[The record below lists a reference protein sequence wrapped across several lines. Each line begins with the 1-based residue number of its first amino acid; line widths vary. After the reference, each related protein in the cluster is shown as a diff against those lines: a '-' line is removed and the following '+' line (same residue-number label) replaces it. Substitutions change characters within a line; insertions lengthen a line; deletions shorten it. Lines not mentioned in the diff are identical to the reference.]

1 MVKLVSREHLV
12 EAPDPTESMRASR
25 PSPVVAMGPQAA
37 PNPGAPSSRQGALG
51 PQAAPQAARGPSSQ
65 VRPLP
70 IQRDEAALVA
80 GLKAG
85 EPWARAALFDRY
97 APHVERMLRRVL
109 GHERHTDMAD
119 LVHDAFVQALASI
132 DGLRDAEALLAWMQ
146 TIAARTAYRAI
157 RARRARRWLRF
168 WEPAEIPE
176 VVIEGI
182 DPAVLE
188 AHRRTY
194 ALLDRMPAEERLLF
208 ALRYIDGMELERLA
222 QTRDVSLATIKRRLA
237 RAEERFVHLAENDE
251 VLRTWLREGGRW
263 TR

>member
-1 MVKLVSREHLV
+1 
-12 EAPDPTESMRASR
+12 
-25 PSPVVAMGPQAA
+25 
-37 PNPGAPSSRQGALG
+37 
-51 PQAAPQAARGPSSQ
+51 
-65 VRPLP
+65 VR
-70 IQRDEAALVA
+70 DDAALVA
-80 GLKAG
+80 GLRAG

-132 DGLRDAEALLAWMQ
+132 DSLRDAEALLAWMQ

-176 VVIEGI
+176 VVCDGV
-182 DPAVLE
+182 DPGVIE

-208 ALRYIDGMELERLA
+208 ALRYIDGMELERMAAL
-222 QTRDVSLATIKRRLA
+222 REVSLATLKRRLA
-237 RAEERFVHLAENDE
+237 RAEERFSRLAQHDE
-251 VLRTWLREGGRW
+251 VLRPWLEEGGRW
-263 TR
+263 TT

>member
-1 MVKLVSREHLV
+1 MEKHVSRERPV
-12 EAPDPTESMRASR
+12 EAPDLLESMRPSHPSPEPASR
-25 PSPVVAMGPQAA
+25 ARPSLSSVSGLEAPTPRPRPVAGPA
-37 PNPGAPSSRQGALG
+37 
-51 PQAAPQAARGPSSQ
+51 SQ

-70 IQRDEAALVA
+70 LVAAGRDDAALVA

-132 DGLRDAEALLAWMQ
+132 EGLRDAEALLAWMQ

-168 WEPAEIPE
+168 WEPSEIPE
-176 VVIEGI
+176 VVIDGI

-194 ALLDRMPAEERLLF
+194 ELLDRMPAEERLLF
-208 ALRYIDGMELERLA
+208 ALRYIDGMALERMA
-222 QTRDVSLATIKRRLA
+222 QTREVSLATIKRRLA
-237 RAEERFVHLAENDE
+237 RAEERFVHLAEHDE